1 MREILS
7 MDKSIRIKLEH
18 GKIIV
23 EMDAP
28 EDFTQEHLEQKRGLA
43 EASCGCADVFH
54 AVKKA
59 FFG

>member
-7 MDKSIRIKLEH
+7 MDKSVRIKLEH

-28 EDFTQEHLEQKRGLA
+28 EDFTQEHLEQKEGLGRGVVRLR
-43 EASCGCADVFH
+43 
-54 AVKKA
+54 
-59 FFG
+59 